1 MKRIAYSFQL
11 YDAVRIDH
19 FRGFDEYYA
28 IPYGEKTAVN
38 GTWMPGPGIEFF
50 RTVEEKLGHL
60 DIIAE
65 DLGFLTDTVLNL
77 LSDTGFPGMKVVQ
90 FAFDSREAANYLPH
104 TYTQNCVVYTGT
116 HDNTTTR
123 DWYHTVSKE
132 CRDFAKEYLCK
143 PALDEDQ
150 LAWDFIAM
158 AMGSV
163 ADLCIIPL
171 QDYLCLGAEARINMP
186 STLGGNWV
194 WRMKKG
200 QLDEALVR
208 KIHKVTK
215 LYGRLTEK

>member
-1 MKRIAYSFQL
+1 MIFGCCFTRFKYLEGWEEMELQIHARQYTECFFLALLPALALSVWL
-11 YDAVRIDH
+11 SWW
-19 FRGFDEYYA
+19 
-28 IPYGEKTAVN
+28 
-38 GTWMPGPGIEFF
+38 WM
-50 RTVEEKLGHL
+50 
-60 DIIAE
+60 
-65 DLGFLTDTVLNL
+65 L
-77 LSDTGFPGMKVVQ
+77 L
-90 FAFDSREAANYLPH
+90 AFMSYHLPH

-143 PALDEDQ
+143 SALDEDQ

-171 QDYLCLGAEARINMP
+171 QDYLCLGAEARINTP

>member
-1 MKRIAYSFQL
+1 MYKRQ
-11 YDAVRIDH
+11 
-19 FRGFDEYYA
+19 
-28 IPYGEKTAVN
+28 
-38 GTWMPGPGIEFF
+38 
-50 RTVEEKLGHL
+50 
-60 DIIAE
+60 
-65 DLGFLTDTVLNL
+65 
-77 LSDTGFPGMKVVQ
+77 
-90 FAFDSREAANYLPH
+90 
-104 TYTQNCVVYTGT
+104 GT

-143 PALDEDQ
+143 SALDEDQ

-171 QDYLCLGAEARINMP
+171 QDYLCLGAEARINTP